1 MKKYIRLILITAA
14 ALLNGHI
21 LATDVTLPAGTYY
34 FDFSEITGNV
44 TQVEVFNNAPNG
56 ASVVEFN
63 SSEPLNA
70 GISQNGSFKNY
81 IKSGDIEYLVLTLN
95 TSVTID
101 NSNDFLHY
109 QTGGS
114 SWSSWW
120 KWSSAN
126 LTDLSSG
133 GNKYL
138 CKVTSSG
145 FAWQTSG
152 SIPSTTPILSF
163 TAGANGSIS
172 THTAGGVNIN
182 SGTAVEE
189 GTSVRLVA
197 TPETNYAFY
206 GWRDANGSI
215 VSSMSNYVFSMPSTS
230 ISLTAVFVLEST
242 DPSVEACN
250 GCFRVVGG
258 E

>member
-34 FDFSEITGNV
+34 FDFSDAGETVN
-44 TQVEVFNNAPNG
+44 QVQILIPTSKMSLDGSN
-56 ASVVEFN
+56 
-63 SSEPLNA
+63 PLNT
-70 GISQNGSFKNY
+70 GITQSGDNFSKSGITCLVITISEDVSNGTDQNFMQYYNGSNWR
-81 IKSGDIEYLVLTLN
+81 GWW
-95 TSVTID
+95 
-101 NSNDFLHY
+101 H
-109 QTGGS
+109 
-114 SWSSWW
+114 WSSDD
-120 KWSSAN
+120 

-133 GNKYL
+133 DNKYL

-163 TAGANGSIS
+163 AAGANGSIS
-172 THTAGGVNIN
+172 THTAGGVNIS
-182 SGTAVEE
+182 SGAEVAE

-197 TPETNYAFY
+197 VPETNYAFY

-215 VSSMSNYVFSMPSTS
+215 VSSMSNYIFTMPSTS

-242 DPSVEACN
+242 DPSVESCN

>member
-34 FDFSEITGNV
+34 FDFSEITGTV
-44 TQVEVFNNAPNG
+44 TQVEIYNG
-56 ASVVEFN
+56 VDASNVIFN
-63 SSEPLNA
+63 SSEPLNE
-70 GISQNGSFKNY
+70 GISRL
-81 IKSGDIEYLVLTLN
+81 SGNNFQKLDGITYLVLTLSSN
-95 TSVTID
+95 QTKGD
-101 NSNDFLHY
+101 NINFLHY
-109 QTGGS
+109 QVNSNTWHG
-114 SWSSWW
+114 WW
-120 KWSSAN
+120 TWSSAN

-133 GNKYL
+133 DHKYL

-163 TAGANGSIS
+163 AAGANGSIS
-172 THTAGGVNIN
+172 TQTAGGVYVS